1 MENMNYGS
9 RQQQPV
15 GAATAV
21 SQTEAKTKQA
31 AANFNVKDLLM
42 LILIN
47 WYWFVISALIGG
59 GLAYLYIQTIQ
70 PEYQRVSDIQIKTS
84 RDDGLDM
91 RSVLGMNNNVTN
103 MTNELYILKSLKL
116 AREVANK
123 TRMDV
128 RYYKEG
134 TFRRSFLYANRPFTV
149 VFNNEYL
156 HDLLIGVKL
165 ESAQTYS
172 IESLFINGEKQV
184 LTDNQMY
191 FFGSTVKLPVS
202 EEEIVIS
209 VSDDNYPYLVENMDK
224 VVYVSRTNLDNAARL
239 CQSMI
244 TAESRASSMI
254 RIICTASSVAEAD
267 DVLRGVTEVYKEQ
280 AVQEK
285 NAMTINSVNFV
296 EERIQET
303 ARELGENASKL
314 NASGVVT
321 GQKKG
326 AAEAQA
332 SMAAASLGERSSAA
346 NQVSAINSNLD
357 MARSIRARVQQSIAA
372 KDYIPVLPGLA
383 EAGVSGQITAYNN
396 QIQQR
401 NRLVENSSIENP
413 AVRKMDAALG
423 QQEMTMISTIDAY
436 IETLEAEVKLASGRL
451 ARASAYAYSANKKQ
465 SFDSTAIEAQ
475 SLVISQEYKQEYFSF
490 LLKRREELRLEL
502 AVANADARVV
512 EDPMGSADPIS
523 PIPKAIYSKF
533 IIVAVALPAVVLF
546 LIVLLTST
554 VRGRKDVEDLLSMPF
569 LGEIP
574 DAEENPNKQ
583 KITLKKKKDKHRS
596 GSRLVINNTS
606 RNLVSEAFRIV
617 QSNLSFMECDE
628 KGTRPQTIMFT
639 SFAPGAGKSFVS
651 INLASCLANS
661 ENKRSIWI
669 DLDIRK
675 GHKNNDLMRQ
685 DLIPNKR
692 IGLSS
697 YLAGKAEL
705 DECIIESC
713 SNECLDVMVAGPIPP
728 NPVQLFMSERFDEMI
743 KILRK
748 RYEYIILDSV
758 PATVVADAAICNRV
772 ADLTIYV
779 LRVGVTERRVLPEIE
794 KLYQQHKFNNM
805 CALLNGAIVSKRY
818 GYATG
823 SGGYGYGYGYGY
835 G

>member
-314 NASGVVT
+314 NAS
-321 GQKKG
+321 
-326 AAEAQA
+326 
-332 SMAAASLGERSSAA
+332 
-346 NQVSAINSNLD
+346 
-357 MARSIRARVQQSIAA
+357 
-372 KDYIPVLPGLA
+372 
-383 EAGVSGQITAYNN
+383 
-396 QIQQR
+396 
-401 NRLVENSSIENP
+401 
-413 AVRKMDAALG
+413 
-423 QQEMTMISTIDAY
+423 
-436 IETLEAEVKLASGRL
+436 
-451 ARASAYAYSANKKQ
+451 
-465 SFDSTAIEAQ
+465 
-475 SLVISQEYKQEYFSF
+475 
-490 LLKRREELRLEL
+490 
-502 AVANADARVV
+502 
-512 EDPMGSADPIS
+512 
-523 PIPKAIYSKF
+523 
-533 IIVAVALPAVVLF
+533 
-546 LIVLLTST
+546 
-554 VRGRKDVEDLLSMPF
+554 
-569 LGEIP
+569 
-574 DAEENPNKQ
+574 
-583 KITLKKKKDKHRS
+583 
-596 GSRLVINNTS
+596 
-606 RNLVSEAFRIV
+606 
-617 QSNLSFMECDE
+617 
-628 KGTRPQTIMFT
+628 
-639 SFAPGAGKSFVS
+639 
-651 INLASCLANS
+651 
-661 ENKRSIWI
+661 
-669 DLDIRK
+669 
-675 GHKNNDLMRQ
+675 
-685 DLIPNKR
+685 
-692 IGLSS
+692 
-697 YLAGKAEL
+697 
-705 DECIIESC
+705 
-713 SNECLDVMVAGPIPP
+713 
-728 NPVQLFMSERFDEMI
+728 
-743 KILRK
+743 
-748 RYEYIILDSV
+748 
-758 PATVVADAAICNRV
+758 
-772 ADLTIYV
+772 
-779 LRVGVTERRVLPEIE
+779 
-794 KLYQQHKFNNM
+794 
-805 CALLNGAIVSKRY
+805 
-818 GYATG
+818 
-823 SGGYGYGYGYGY
+823 
-835 G
+835 